1 MSGASVAVWVSKVAA
16 DTPVFSAGAR
26 SRARQPSKL
35 SVATA
40 GMAGSEAASAA
51 GQQQRADRAKRD
63 GMGVTDGRVSSC

>member
-26 SRARQPSKL
+26 SQARQPSKL
-35 SVATA
+35 SAATA

-51 GQQQRADRAKRD
+51 ASSSARDRAKRD
-63 GMGVTDGRVSSC
+63 GMG